1 MRLSKLIIDKIKF
14 AITKSFGDVEVYLFG
29 SRLIETEKGG
39 DIDLAIK
46 SNYSKEEF
54 KKRKIKFFIELMK
67 IDFDYK
73 IDVVN
78 FDTDDVLLKKEL
90 QKAKRI

>member
-1 MRLSKLIIDKIKF
+1 MRVSKLIIDKIKF
-14 AITKSFGDVEVYLFG
+14 AITKSFGDVEIYLFG
-29 SRLIETEKGG
+29 SRLIDSKKGG

-54 KKRKIKFFIELMK
+54 KKRKIKFFTELMK

-78 FDTDDVLLKKEL
+78 FDTDDILLKKEL